1 MTAEQ
6 HANLYEQHEWKHPT
20 QVAGI
25 PWKNPVA
32 TASGTFQYAAVRWF
46 YDVSQLGAVTTKGVS
61 PVPWE
66 GNPGIRTAE
75 GPSSNINAVGLQNPG
90 VDHYLED
97 DLPKLKAINAT
108 VIANVAGHCDDD
120 YAEVVSKLDD
130 SPADMLE
137 INVSCPNVSAGGMS
151 VGTDPVAL
159 SRLITRLRKLTDK
172 KMIVKLTPNVTDITV
187 PARAAVE
194 HGADALSM
202 INTLKDM
209 RINIRTGKPII
220 ANVTGG
226 VSGPAVLPVGLA
238 AVYRVRTALPE
249 IPIIGL
255 GGIGQT
261 VAGIANAFGM
271 KVSAWNSH
279 VPAQVFENLNVTP
292 VEDMNELISN
302 SDVVSVHMPLLDS
315 TRGIITAKNL
325 DALRPGTLFVNTAR
339 AEVIEPGA
347 LLARL
352 QRGDIPAALD
362 VFDHEPLAADDPLCK
377 IPGIVLTPHI
387 AWRTDGAYIGMT
399 KQVVQSIAAFFKGE
413 EFNVVV

>member
-1 MTAEQ
+1 MDAVTDT
-6 HANLYEQHEWKHPT
+6 NVYEPHQWKHST
-20 QVAGI
+20 IVAGVE
-25 PWKNPVA
+25 WKNPVG
-32 TASGTFQYAAVRWF
+32 TASGTFQLAACRWF

-194 HGADALSM
+194 SGADALSL
-202 INTLKDM
+202 INTLLGM
-209 RINIRTGKPII
+209 RINIRTGEPVITH
-220 ANVTGG
+220 VTGG

-238 AVYRVRTALPE
+238 AVWRVRAALPE
-249 IPIIGL
+249 IPIIGDRRRSTPARPRSIPVCRRQRRRSRRGRMFEPTAPL
-255 GGIGQT
+255 R
-261 VAGIANAFGM
+261 VAANSTICSTN
-271 KVSAWNSH
+271 VPNS
-279 VPAQVFENLNVTP
+279 PTSSPKA
-292 VEDMNELISN
+292 
-302 SDVVSVHMPLLDS
+302 
-315 TRGIITAKNL
+315 
-325 DALRPGTLFVNTAR
+325 RPG
-339 AEVIEPGA
+339 AEI
-347 LLARL
+347 
-352 QRGDIPAALD
+352 
-362 VFDHEPLAADDPLCK
+362 
-377 IPGIVLTPHI
+377 
-387 AWRTDGAYIGMT
+387 
-399 KQVVQSIAAFFKGE
+399 S
-413 EFNVVV
+413 